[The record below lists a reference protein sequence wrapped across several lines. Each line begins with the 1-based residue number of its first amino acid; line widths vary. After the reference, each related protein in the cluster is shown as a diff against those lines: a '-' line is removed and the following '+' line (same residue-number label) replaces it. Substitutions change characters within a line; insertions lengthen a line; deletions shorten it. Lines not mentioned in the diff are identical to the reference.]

1 MPGNLPFSFNDIEIK
16 HIDVQLKSKQALP
29 FHTKSGITKYVILI
43 ICTQGKATFEI
54 DGMFYTMTSNKSIC
68 IFPYQK
74 ANVTASSNDFCCM
87 QLTYS
92 IFYLESLSINIPFLF
107 FLYWKDKSL
116 ISLNKNLVDSLEV
129 LFSLLKDKIKNKNTI
144 FYHHIIL
151 NILHNIYY
159 ELCNFLHHQY
169 NMISDKNETVNN
181 FLLLVKKHM
190 KERKDVNF
198 YANKLCITPNHLNRV
213 IKKNMGNR
221 TAKEWIDYLLIT
233 EIKKTL
239 RNQSIRMKEIAE
251 MFGFSS
257 QFLFFQYFKKNVGMS
272 PNEYRKINHNL
283 Y

>member
-1 MPGNLPFSFNDIEIK
+1 
-16 HIDVQLKSKQALP
+16 
-29 FHTKSGITKYVILI
+29 
-43 ICTQGKATFEI
+43 
-54 DGMFYTMTSNKSIC
+54 
-68 IFPYQK
+68 
-74 ANVTASSNDFCCM
+74 M

-129 LFSLLKDKIKNKNTI
+129 LFSLLKDKIKNNNTI

-221 TAKEWIDYLLIT
+221 TAKEWIDNLLIT
-233 EIKKTL
+233 EIKKT
-239 RNQSIRMKEIAE
+239 
-251 MFGFSS
+251 
-257 QFLFFQYFKKNVGMS
+257 
-272 PNEYRKINHNL
+272 
-283 Y
+283 

>member
-1 MPGNLPFSFNDIEIK
+1 MPGNSPFPFNDIEIK
-16 HIDVQLKSKQALP
+16 HIDVQLKSKQAFP

-169 NMISDKNETVNN
+169 NISDKNETVNN